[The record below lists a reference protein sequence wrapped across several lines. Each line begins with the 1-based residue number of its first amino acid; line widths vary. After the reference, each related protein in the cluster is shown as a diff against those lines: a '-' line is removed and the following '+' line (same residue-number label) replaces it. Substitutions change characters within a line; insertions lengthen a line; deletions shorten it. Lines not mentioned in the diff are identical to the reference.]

1 MNTDLGKFI
10 VVNTR
15 TTCENTGNVQ
25 KAGLMRDTRVRLLTH
40 QRSVTMIKKYVL
52 PIVLMLMSVPLTA
65 WSAGKDCFPPEMI
78 PDNMFPMVKLE
89 TSMGDIVVELN
100 RMRAPIASNNFLRYV
115 LEGEY
120 DGTIF
125 HRVMPGFVVQGG
137 GYTRDI
143 EEKTLHGDIFNESGN
158 GLKNVTGSIAMAR
171 YDDPH
176 TATRQFYFNMNDNT
190 SLDPNSRSWGYT
202 VFGMVVSGMEVLE
215 AIAAVETGYS
225 EALDAEDVPLVPVL
239 LIKAGVQE

>member
-1 MNTDLGKFI
+1 MYKARQFRNPTVKYGKPRAWLF
-10 VVNTR
+10 TY
-15 TTCENTGNVQ
+15 
-25 KAGLMRDTRVRLLTH
+25 
-40 QRSVTMIKKYVL
+40 QRSVAMIKKYVFSITL
-52 PIVLMLMSVPLTA
+52 ILMSLPLTA

-89 TSMGDIVVELN
+89 TSLGDIVVELN
-100 RMRAPIASNNFLRYV
+100 RMRAPISSNNFLRYV

-137 GYTRDI
+137 GYTKDI
-143 EEKTLHGDIFNESGN
+143 EEKTLHENVFNESGN
-158 GLKNVTGSIAMAR
+158 GLKNVTGSIALAR

-176 TATRQFYFNMNDNT
+176 SATRQFYFNMNDNT

-239 LIKAGVQE
+239 LIHASVQE

>member
-1 MNTDLGKFI
+1 MNRK
-10 VVNTR
+10 
-15 TTCENTGNVQ
+15 C
-25 KAGLMRDTRVRLLTH
+25 
-40 QRSVTMIKKYVL
+40 VL
-52 PIVLMLMSVPLTA
+52 PIILLLISAPLTA
-65 WSAGKDCFPPEMI
+65 WSVNKDCFPPDVI
-78 PDNMFPMVKLE
+78 PENMFPLVKLE

-115 LEGEY
+115 LESEY

-176 TATRQFYFNMNDNT
+176 TATRQFYFNMSNNT
-190 SLDPNSRSWGYT
+190 SLDPGSSNWGYT
-202 VFGMVVSGMEVLE
+202 VFGTVVSGMEVLE
-215 AIAAVETGYS
+215 AIAAVKTGYS
-225 EALDAEDVPLVPVL
+225 EALDAEDVPLVPVVL
-239 LIKAGVQE
+239 VKASVQE